1 MVDCVMTESKPD
13 AGPGIGQDAADKPAT
28 APEGPADLAGLR
40 AARGP
45 GDGGS
50 DTRPDEGYDI
60 RIARDGTW
68 FYHGSPIGRL
78 PLVKL
83 FSTVLRRDEAGD
95 YWLITPAERGRIR
108 VDDAPFVAVEMRR
121 EGEGRGQALS
131 FRTNLDH
138 WVTAGA
144 EHPIRV
150 AIDPATGEPSPYI
163 HVRGDIGRGLEARLN
178 RPVFYE
184 LADMALAKDGA
195 KDGAKEGAGDG
206 PAGVWSQGVFF
217 RLEGA

>member
-1 MVDCVMTESKPD
+1 MH
-13 AGPGIGQDAADKPAT
+13 
-28 APEGPADLAGLR
+28 
-40 AARGP
+40 
-45 GDGGS
+45 

-68 FYHGSPIGRL
+68 FYHGSPISRL

-83 FSTVLRRDEAGD
+83 FSTVLRRDEVGD
-95 YWLITPAERGRIR
+95 FWLITPAERGRIR

-150 AIDPATGEPSPYI
+150 AVDPATGEPSPYI

-184 LADMALAKDGA
+184 LADIALAED
-195 KDGAKEGAGDG
+195 GDG
-206 PAGVWSQGVFF
+206 PAGVWSQGMFF
-217 RLEGA
+217 RLEAA

>member
-1 MVDCVMTESKPD
+1 MTESKPD
-13 AGPGIGQDAADKPAT
+13 AGSGTGQDAADKAAPSPA
-28 APEGPADLAGLR
+28 APADLAGLR
-40 AARGP
+40 VPHDRTGANP
-45 GDGGS
+45 
-50 DTRPDEGYDI
+50 DTRPDERPDEGYDI

-83 FSTVLRRDEAGD
+83 FSTVLRRDDSGD

-121 EGEGRGQALS
+121 EGQGQDQALS
-131 FRTNLDH
+131 FRTNLDQ

-150 AIDPATGEPSPYI
+150 ALDPESGEPSPYI
-163 HVRGDIGRGLEARLN
+163 HVRGEIGRGLEARLN

-184 LADMALAKDGA
+184 LADIALAADG
-195 KDGAKEGAGDG
+195 DVGGEG
-206 PAGVWSQGVFF
+206 PAGVWSQGLFF
-217 RLEGA
+217 ALERDHGEKGT

>member
-1 MVDCVMTESKPD
+1 MVHCVMTESKPD
-13 AGPGIGQDAADKPAT
+13 AGSGTGGRTADKSDPGPVG

-40 AARGP
+40 AARASD
-45 GDGGS
+45 DGAP

-83 FSTVLRRDEAGD
+83 FSTVLRRDEVGD
-95 YWLITPAERGRIR
+95 FWLITPAERGRIR

-121 EGEGRGQALS
+121 EGAGRDQALS

-150 AIDPATGEPSPYI
+150 AIDPETGEPSPYI

-184 LADMALAKDGA
+184 LADMALAED
-195 KDGAKEGAGDG
+195 GDG
-206 PAGVWSQGVFF
+206 PAGVWSPGVWSQGMFF
-217 RLEGA
+217 RLEAA